1 MRLTKNHT
9 AAFIVDYQDKI
20 LPAIYGKDELLK
32 NSTIL
37 IRGLKALEVPMIM
50 TTQYAKGLGDNTQVI
65 RDAAGELPV
74 FDKNYFSLMDVDE
87 IMKALP
93 AGTQNII
100 LMGIET
106 HICIQQ
112 TAIDLLANGYQV
124 YIPVDCVSAGSKED
138 HETGLL
144 RMRQEGAWMSTSESL
159 MMEMLRQ
166 ASGPVFKEIS
176 NLLKERRR

>member
-1 MRLTKNHT
+1 MLH
-9 AAFIVDYQDKI
+9 
-20 LPAIYGKDELLK
+20 
-32 NSTIL
+32 
-37 IRGLKALEVPMIM
+37 KA
-50 TTQYAKGLGDNTQVI
+50 NFF
-65 RDAAGELPV
+65 RF
-74 FDKNYFSLMDVDE
+74 FDKNYFSIMDVDE

-176 NLLKERRR
+176 NLLKNGIMQMSVASKCGCFQTIKKVK